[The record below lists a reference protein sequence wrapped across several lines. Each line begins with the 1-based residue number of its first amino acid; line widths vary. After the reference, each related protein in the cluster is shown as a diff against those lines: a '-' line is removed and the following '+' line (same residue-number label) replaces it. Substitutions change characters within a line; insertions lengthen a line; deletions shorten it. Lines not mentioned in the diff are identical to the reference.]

1 MRLGG
6 VDEWFGG
13 WLNIDD
19 EVARKIHALGFTGM
33 GLHYDG
39 DPTEQPLDDALKTKA
54 LLADYD
60 IEIVQFWGTY
70 PSLLAPDE
78 ATRREGVRIARN
90 VVRRASE
97 LGAHMASIR
106 PTSMHPTAQWG
117 PHPLNYAP
125 ETEDRLVRSLS
136 EIAETAESLGIPVA
150 LEVHVTST
158 LRSAEVIRRIIERT
172 GSSRLKVNADL
183 VNFIPDFATA
193 YDTTP
198 LINHVF
204 DVLGPYIVNAHLK
217 DVVVEPP
224 LIVHISEAIPGS
236 GLLDWDTLFRRF
248 EALLPNGYALI
259 EHLKDYEQVRQARD
273 FVTGRLDALGIAVK
287 KGK

>member
-19 EVARKIHALGFTGM
+19 NVARKIADLGFTGM
-33 GLHYDG
+33 GLHYNG
-39 DPTEQPLDDALKTKA
+39 DPTEQPVEDALRTKD
-54 LLADYD
+54 LLAGHG
-60 IEIVQFWGTY
+60 IEIVQFWGKY
-70 PSLLAPDE
+70 PSLITPDE
-78 ATRREGVRIARN
+78 TVRREGVRLAQN
-90 VVRRASE
+90 AVHRAAD

-136 EIAETAESLGIPVA
+136 EIAEVADVRQIPVA

-158 LRSAEVIRRIIERT
+158 LRSAEVIRDIIERT
-172 GSSRLKVNADL
+172 GSSWIKVNADM

-193 YDTTP
+193 YNTTA

-217 DVVVEPP
+217 DIVVSPP
-224 LIVHISEAIPGS
+224 LIVHIDEAIPGT

-248 EALLPNGYALI
+248 EALLPEGYALI

-273 FVTGRLDALGIAVK
+273 FVAGKLDELNITIIR
-287 KGK
+287 